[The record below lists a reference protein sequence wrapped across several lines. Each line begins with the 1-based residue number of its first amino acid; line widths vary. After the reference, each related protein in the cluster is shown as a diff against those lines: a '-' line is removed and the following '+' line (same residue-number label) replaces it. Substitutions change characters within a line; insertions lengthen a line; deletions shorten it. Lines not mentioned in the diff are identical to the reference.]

1 VNNHGSGFI
10 KEDPWRVL
18 RIMGEFVESFETL
31 SHVGPAVTFFGSA
44 RTKPQ
49 DRYYRAAVALA
60 KNLAQHNIPVI
71 TGGGPGIMQAANQGA
86 AQGRGKSIGLNIKLP
101 QEQAGN
107 RYVNLPVDF
116 HYFFARKVCLVKY
129 SVAFVYFPGGFGTL
143 DELFEVLTLVQTER
157 IPKFPLI
164 LFGRKHWTGLLR
176 WVKTELRAGSKFIGP
191 DDHKLLTV
199 TDDVTE
205 AASLVRD
212 YLQRVGPPQTV
223 PMAFS

>member
-1 VNNHGSGFI
+1 
-10 KEDPWRVL
+10 
-18 RIMGEFVESFETL
+18 MGEFVESFETL